1 VALNCAAVPGEL
13 IESELFGHE
22 KGAFTG
28 AAARHTGKFEQAHK
42 GTLFLDEI
50 GDMPAV
56 MQAKLLRV
64 LEEGEIER
72 LGSAGAQRV
81 DVRVVTATHRNL
93 EEQVKIGAF
102 RQDLYHRIYVFP
114 IMLPPLRERKDDIAE
129 LVGHFSRSISESN
142 GWKPKPFA
150 VDAVLA
156 LERHAWPGNVRELR
170 NVVERLL
177 LLADAEVDEATVR
190 DVLPHSTERA
200 RPSGTLSVRV
210 DAFERETIQAELARA
225 HNNMTEA
232 ARALGLERSHLYKKC
247 TQLGIDVKGLRRA
260 DE

>member
-1 VALNCAAVPGEL
+1 
-13 IESELFGHE
+13 
-22 KGAFTG
+22 
-28 AAARHTGKFEQAHK
+28 
-42 GTLFLDEI
+42 FLDEI

-114 IMLPPLRERKDDIAE
+114 IVLPPLRERKDDIAE

-142 GWKPKPFA
+142 GWKTKPFA
-150 VDAVLA
+150 
-156 LERHAWPGNVRELR
+156 
-170 NVVERLL
+170 
-177 LLADAEVDEATVR
+177 
-190 DVLPHSTERA
+190 
-200 RPSGTLSVRV
+200 
-210 DAFERETIQAELARA
+210 
-225 HNNMTEA
+225 
-232 ARALGLERSHLYKKC
+232 
-247 TQLGIDVKGLRRA
+247 
-260 DE
+260 